1 MPTWT
6 VETPIAAPVER
17 CFALSLSVE
26 AHTDSMEGSGERA
39 VGGTTSGELR
49 LGDTVTWRARH
60 FGVWFSMTSRI
71 TAYERPTRFVDEQT
85 SGPFA
90 RWWHEHEFVSI
101 DRPDV
106 ESIKTTGGTAAA
118 AQSSTLMIDRITF
131 EAPFGILGRT
141 AERVALTRY
150 MRLLIRRRN
159 DWLRRELEREA
170 AGGQSER

>member
-26 AHTDSMEGSGERA
+26 AHTDSMEDSGERA
-39 VGGTTSGELR
+39 VGGTTRGELR

-90 RWWHEHEFVSI
+90 RWWHEHEFVAI
-101 DRPDV
+101 DESEV
-106 ESIKTTGGTAAA
+106 ESLEETGGTAMAA
-118 AQSSTLMIDRITF
+118 RGSTLMIDRITF
-131 EAPFGILGRT
+131 EAPFGILGRI
-141 AERVALTRY
+141 AEHVALTRY

-170 AGGQSER
+170 EGSRPEN